1 MIKDF
6 TKIAADS
13 ELALV
18 MKKVQRCSTAAHA
31 ILNPVSPLSSL
42 TLASIFAKD
51 LDVKKVGR
59 QVILGNYANEED
71 ITWQGTVIEIGLGFT
86 NADIFMD
93 VRDIIYDVTNWEWSW
108 KHFGQTTL
116 DAIGLVPVVGVL
128 KYSDEAF
135 AVIKRGLKSLGNTDE
150 AAALVKRGL
159 KSLGNTDEAASLLRN
174 LDELSDA
181 ASSTI
186 SHLDETAD
194 SIKSG
199 IKNGEGVM
207 ESTLKK
213 TDFIVSEN
221 GIVEAVGD
229 GQHVFQK
236 HIGKTD
242 QDLVERLVREKML
255 RGKEISA
262 SSSFANDIIANE
274 AANNA
279 LIDSNN
285 ISKIN
290 KWLNSSDTNNL
301 AIKYYGNT
309 VVGRRAAR
317 VAGEINIFSVT
328 NRTDA
333 TVVLKKNNKGGYFI
347 LTAHPGTK

>member
-1 MIKDF
+1 
-6 TKIAADS
+6 
-13 ELALV
+13 
-18 MKKVQRCSTAAHA
+18 
-31 ILNPVSPLSSL
+31 
-42 TLASIFAKD
+42 
-51 LDVKKVGR
+51 
-59 QVILGNYANEED
+59 
-71 ITWQGTVIEIGLGFT
+71 
-86 NADIFMD
+86 
-93 VRDIIYDVTNWEWSW
+93 
-108 KHFGQTTL
+108 
-116 DAIGLVPVVGVL
+116 
-128 KYSDEAF
+128 
-135 AVIKRGLKSLGNTDE
+135 
-150 AAALVKRGL
+150 
-159 KSLGNTDEAASLLRN
+159 
-174 LDELSDA
+174 
-181 ASSTI
+181 
-186 SHLDETAD
+186 
-194 SIKSG
+194 
-199 IKNGEGVM
+199 
-207 ESTLKK
+207 
-213 TDFIVSEN
+213 
-221 GIVEAVGD
+221 
-229 GQHVFQK
+229 
-236 HIGKTD
+236 
-242 QDLVERLVREKML
+242 ML